1 MLGGFLHSPSVSVI
15 VPVYNA
21 EKYLPQCINSIVNQ
35 TISNI
40 EILFINDGS
49 SDSSGEILAQ
59 YASKDARIRVIE
71 QLNKGAGAARNT
83 GLAMAEGKYLSFLD
97 SDDFFEP
104 NMLEL
109 ALAKASEDDADIVA
123 FGAWLYDENRD
134 ANRQAAWVFKK
145 DEVPSSCFSSE
156 EAAGNLFGLFGNYTW
171 NKLFKRDFILEKKVT
186 FQEIERTNDLLFTC
200 TALALAGRI
209 SPLDRQLVHYR
220 VTNRASLQSTN
231 DKSPLCFAHAFESL
245 WISLC
250 RRGVSDLF
258 EGAFSRHFVDAIV
271 ANSNS
276 MRTISGLREI
286 ADYTKA
292 QIEPHFSLS
301 EKAEAAGCDSSLLE
315 QYRTLAFSQLED
327 YLLFSQRMAQYA
339 LDDQAWYLDWLEWA
353 SWKRSS
359 EQDVEMVNMRDKLAQ
374 LEAELEE
381 ERAQKETILGS
392 RSYKIGRAVTAPIRR
407 LAGLV

>member
-1 MLGGFLHSPSVSVI
+1 MLGGFLRSPSVSVI

-21 EKYLPQCINSIVNQ
+21 EKYLPQCIDSIVNQ
-35 TISNI
+35 TIGDI
-40 EILFINDGS
+40 EVLLINDGS

-59 YASKDARIRVIE
+59 YASKDERIKVIE
-71 QLNKGAGAARNT
+71 QPNKGAGAARNI

-145 DEVPSSCFSSE
+145 GEVPSSCFSSE
-156 EAAGNLFGLFGNYTW
+156 EAADNLFGLFGNYTW
-171 NKLFKRDFILEKKVT
+171 NKLFKRDFILEKKIT

-200 TALALAGRI
+200 TALALAERI

-220 VTNRASLQSTN
+220 VTNRASLQSEN
-231 DKSPLCFAHAFESL
+231 DKSPLCFAYAFESL

-258 EGAFSRHFVDAIV
+258 EGTFSRHFVDAIV

-301 EKAEAAGCDSSLLE
+301 EKAEVAGCDSSLLE
-315 QYRTLAFSQLED
+315 QYRTLVFSQLED
-327 YLLFSQRMAQYA
+327 YLLLSRRMAQYA

-353 SWKRSS
+353 SWKRNS
-359 EQDVEMVNMRDKLAQ
+359 EQDAEMAKMRDRLAR
-374 LEAELEE
+374 LEGELEG
-381 ERAQKETILGS
+381 ILGS

-407 LAGLV
+407 LAGLI